1 MSDGTGSDGAA
12 RNDLIELRGVSM
24 RFRTQSV
31 LRALNLTIHRGE
43 TVCIIGES
51 GCGKTVLLKLIIG
64 LLHATEG
71 TVWFDGQD
79 VAHLGGKDLIKLR
92 LRFGFLFQMAALFD
106 SLTVYDNVAFG
117 LREHHLCNEEKIRTI
132 VSDRLQEVGL
142 PAGLERKKPA
152 ELSGGQRKRVG
163 LARALALNPEV
174 MLYDEPT
181 TGLDPI
187 MSDVINELI
196 LQTQQTKKTTG
207 VVVTH
212 DMKTVTKVADRV
224 VMLYP
229 LARLEAGRAPD
240 HLRRPPR
247 GHGPRSRPAR
257 PPVRPRRG
265 RRAAPRDGPGA
276 GQQHTESIHPWN
288 HPASDTKRSDE
299 VDMNE
304 RVMQFRIGMFVIV
317 AGLVLTMLIVWFG
330 ESPSL
335 LRDQIYLKA
344 RYAEAPGVL
353 EGVAVRKSGIR
364 VGEVVA
370 IAFDDRPNQPDG
382 VLVTMAIERS
392 TRSARARSRG

>member
-1 MSDGTGSDGAA
+1 MNHGMASGRAA
-12 RNDLIELRGVSM
+12 GKALIELRGVSM

-31 LRALNLTIHRGE
+31 LHDLNLVIHQGG

-71 TVWFDGQD
+71 TVLFDGLD
-79 VAHLGGKDLIKLR
+79 VARLGGKELIKLR

-117 LREHHLCNEEKIRTI
+117 LREHHLCGEEKIRTI

-163 LARALALNPEV
+163 LARALALDPEV

-196 LQTQQTKKTTG
+196 LQTQKAKKTTG

-224 VMLYP
+224 VMLFP
-229 LARLEAGRAPD
+229 LARLDKDEPQIIYDGPPEGMDHDPDPRVRQFVRGEAGERLREMAQQRA
-240 HLRRPPR
+240 
-247 GHGPRSRPAR
+247 S
-257 PPVRPRRG
+257 
-265 RRAAPRDGPGA
+265 
-276 GQQHTESIHPWN
+276 
-288 HPASDTKRSDE
+288 
-299 VDMNE
+299 
-304 RVMQFRIGMFVIV
+304 
-317 AGLVLTMLIVWFG
+317 
-330 ESPSL
+330 
-335 LRDQIYLKA
+335 
-344 RYAEAPGVL
+344 
-353 EGVAVRKSGIR
+353 
-364 VGEVVA
+364 
-370 IAFDDRPNQPDG
+370 
-382 VLVTMAIERS
+382 S
-392 TRSARARSRG
+392 T

>member
-1 MSDGTGSDGAA
+1 MSDGATLDGAG
-12 RNDLIELRGVSM
+12 RKDLIEIRDLSM

-31 LRALNLTIHRGE
+31 LRGISLTIHRGE

-51 GCGKTVLLKLIIG
+51 GCGKTVMLKLIIG

-71 TVWFDGQD
+71 GVWFDGQD
-79 VAHLGGKDLIKLR
+79 VARLGGKQLIKLR

-117 LREHHLCNEEKIRTI
+117 LREHHICGEDETRTI
-132 VSDRLQEVGL
+132 VADRLQEVGL
-142 PAGLERKKPA
+142 PPGLERKKPA

-207 VVVTH
+207 MVVTH

-229 LARLEAGRAPD
+229 LARLAPNEPQIIYDGPPEDVANAADPRVRQFVRGEAGERLRELAQLRA
-240 HLRRPPR
+240 
-247 GHGPRSRPAR
+247 
-257 PPVRPRRG
+257 
-265 RRAAPRDGPGA
+265 
-276 GQQHTESIHPWN
+276 
-288 HPASDTKRSDE
+288 
-299 VDMNE
+299 
-304 RVMQFRIGMFVIV
+304 
-317 AGLVLTMLIVWFG
+317 
-330 ESPSL
+330 
-335 LRDQIYLKA
+335 
-344 RYAEAPGVL
+344 
-353 EGVAVRKSGIR
+353 SG
-364 VGEVVA
+364 
-370 IAFDDRPNQPDG
+370 N
-382 VLVTMAIERS
+382 
-392 TRSARARSRG
+392 